1 MNQSIQETQ
10 INSSC
15 FSLVLFRTKST
26 IQKLDARMKFAAD
39 IGKNSDSI
47 RVLRARIAIEKT
59 IQSTL

>member
-1 MNQSIQETQ
+1 MNQSIKKAQ

-15 FSLVLFRTKST
+15 FSFILFRTKST
-26 IQKLDARMKFAAD
+26 IQKLNTRMKFAAD

-59 IQSTL
+59 IQST